1 MSVIDSQ
8 LNLETIPLEEVKI
21 GMMIH
26 QIGEQVGK
34 LVVKKKGRLK
44 HKSVLEQLSIN
55 GVKSVIVELPK
66 IEASAEP
73 EPENKIPAYDLFDDA
88 GDDEDTSMSAQQ
100 EPITN
105 TSIAKLNQ
113 QKQYVQDHK
122 NDNKIASGD
131 LEIELEQANILLK
144 QGFAIHKGYAADAK
158 IGLNL
163 DFSSAQRMVGEMHDS
178 LEKNPNALL
187 CMSTILQSHSYL
199 AEHASR
205 VSILMCFI
213 AQQLGMS
220 QEDCKRLG
228 LLGYLFDIGMVKVP
242 KTIVQKSGS
251 LGEDERKKVEE
262 HVQYSL
268 ELLAPLNL
276 DSEMQLAIEQHHER
290 LHGKGYP
297 NGFAGAKIQKFSRL
311 LAIADCYTSLTSER
325 PYRGAM
331 SPAAAMKVLS
341 DQANGYD
348 QKLVMKF
355 IRCLGI
361 YPVGSLVALSN
372 NRIALVTQSNTKKP
386 NSPEVK
392 VFYSITGKHYLPAQI
407 INLSTQHNQLKI
419 SKPVLAKE
427 FDLSLD
433 RVVGL

>member
-1 MSVIDSQ
+1 MSV
-8 LNLETIPLEEVKI
+8 LNSPLKLETIPLEDVKI

-26 QIGEQVGK
+26 QIGEQAGK

-44 HKSVLEQLSIN
+44 HKSVIEQLSIN
-55 GVKSVIVELPK
+55 GVISVIVELPGAK
-66 IEASAEP
+66 AIKEP
-73 EPENKIPAYDLFDDA
+73 EEDTSVPAYDLFAD
-88 GDDEDTSMSAQQ
+88 DDEDESSISAKPTQSAQ
-100 EPITN
+100 
-105 TSIAKLNQ
+105 
-113 QKQYVQDHK
+113 VHK
-122 NDNKIASGD
+122 KDDNAGTGE
-131 LEIELEQANILLK
+131 LEIELEQATVLIK

-163 DFSSAQRMVGEMHDS
+163 DFSSAQRMVGDMHSS
-178 LEKNPNALL
+178 LETNPNALL

-205 VSILMCFI
+205 VSILMCFV

-242 KTIVQKSGS
+242 KTVVQKSGS

-262 HVQYSL
+262 HVKHSL

-325 PYRGAM
+325 PYRDAV
-331 SPAAAMKVLS
+331 SPVAAMKVLS

-361 YPVGSLVALSN
+361 YPVGSLVALTN
-372 NRIALVTQSNTKKP
+372 NRIALVTQANMKKP

-392 VFYSITGKHYLPAQI
+392 VFYSITGKHYLPAQT
-407 INLSTQHNQLKI
+407 INLSTQQNTLKI

-427 FDLSLD
+427 FNLTLD
-433 RVVGL
+433 RVIGL

>member
-1 MSVIDSQ
+1 MSVINPQ
-8 LNLETIPLEEVKI
+8 LNLETIPLEDVKI

-26 QIGEQVGK
+26 QIGEQAGK

-55 GVKSVIVELPK
+55 GVRSVIVELPK
-66 IEASAEP
+66 TEDNVKPEA
-73 EPENKIPAYDLFDDA
+73 ENHMPAYDLFE
-88 GDDEDTSMSAQQ
+88 DEEEESGIAAQQ
-100 EPITN
+100 EQN
-105 TSIAKLNQ
+105 LDK
-113 QKQYVQDHK
+113 H
-122 NDNKIASGD
+122 DNKIASGD
-131 LEIELEQANILLK
+131 LEIELEQATVLLK

-178 LEKNPNALL
+178 LQKNSNALL

-205 VSILMCFI
+205 VSILMCFV

-262 HVQYSL
+262 HVQHSL

-276 DSEMQLAIEQHHER
+276 DSEMLLAIEQHHER

-297 NGFAGAKIQKFSRL
+297 NGFVGAKIQKFSRL

-325 PYRGAM
+325 PYRDAM

-341 DQANGYD
+341 NQANGYD

-372 NRIALVTQSNTKKP
+372 NRIALVTQSNSKKP

-392 VFYSITGKHYLPAQI
+392 VFYSITGKHYLPAQT
-407 INLSTQHNQLKI
+407 INLSTQHNSLKI